1 MVKEHNIKIQG
12 YTKDKSVFGYHKSKV
27 LAIKRPKIVSDFH

>member
-1 MVKEHNIKIQG
+1 MVKENNLKIQVC
-12 YTKDKSVFGYHKSKV
+12 TKNKLVFGYHKSKV